1 MTITITKSGGL
12 GSFTCFGFH
21 YNKAKTSLSHSH
33 SLPIP
38 TPFINEENK
47 GFVKTALINMPLPYA
62 CPSPCIYLSIYMVPT
77 LSLTI
82 IFKKYTNESAKYLT
96 IYVNFILPT
105 TLYSD

>member
-12 GSFTCFGFH
+12 GSFTRFGFH

-62 CPSPCIYLSIYMVPT
+62 CPSPSIFQFTWFPLSHTYYYLKAFT
-77 LSLTI
+77 
-82 IFKKYTNESAKYLT
+82 
-96 IYVNFILPT
+96 
-105 TLYSD
+105 